1 MDASTASA
9 MRLLLLE
16 PAMGFGSARLV
27 MAPSTAAG
35 ARLPA
40 GVRALEVVAV
50 PAPFAGFASPR
61 STSSASRR
69 GSLIV
74 GALPRAFA
82 DARIGFASPGCS
94 SSSRRRASSFVV
106 GALPTGGRA
115 TNFFG
120 EAVGGAG
127 NALDCAIAAAVA
139 GAGWSLSK
147 GRCGVVA
154 RGGALTNM
162 SPSDDNR
169 RAAEQLVLSYD
180 NMRSAKHIAAWV
192 ELARLK
198 TTFEVSFDAGVLE
211 SGRDLRKLLE
221 EIGELDP
228 SARIYP
234 WTTEACLGRLRA
246 VIGREKL
253 DMLMLATTPKDDE
266 QFLWSAEKAE
276 ALIQAIEK
284 LMATLHSVVILN
296 EGWMRPSPR
305 SLLYESCPL
314 LLKRLLQC
322 LQEFSAIVEST
333 KFRSTQNSIRYRMLE
348 EHALALEHV
357 YAVALDIFQEVSPP
371 TGPQEESQDVGKALR
386 DRRIALFEQDVGL
399 TDCMS
404 AIGER
409 DSKLVIQCL
418 EHTSWEVRDRVLG
431 PDSQLL
437 EG

>member
-27 MAPSTAAG
+27 MAPATAAG

-162 SPSDDNR
+162 SPSDDNK

-198 TTFEVSFDAGVLE
+198 TTFEVSFDAVSTSRPRLLSHLLLSSLSFFDSNARSFPQPHHARSVLQGVLE

-284 LMATLHSVVILN
+284 LMVTIHRLGVLSSPIFLALISVWSALTVSSVGLLSATLHTS
-296 EGWMRPSPR
+296 G
-305 SLLYESCPL
+305 
-314 LLKRLLQC
+314 
-322 LQEFSAIVEST
+322 
-333 KFRSTQNSIRYRMLE
+333 
-348 EHALALEHV
+348 
-357 YAVALDIFQEVSPP
+357 
-371 TGPQEESQDVGKALR
+371 
-386 DRRIALFEQDVGL
+386 
-399 TDCMS
+399 
-404 AIGER
+404 
-409 DSKLVIQCL
+409 SKVQ
-418 EHTSWEVRDRVLG
+418 
-431 PDSQLL
+431 
-437 EG
+437 